1 MFARC
6 PCIREAFALPM
17 PHVPYSRTSVVSLS
31 LSLWSPVL
39 ARNVGPYAEVRAGK
53 SRRRKGVAWS
63 EKVIH
68 GSKE

>member
-31 LSLWSPVL
+31 LPLVTGL
-39 ARNVGPYAEVRAGK
+39 GK
-53 SRRRKGVAWS
+53 KRWAIRRGSRRQK
-63 EKVIH
+63 
-68 GSKE
+68 